1 MGRGEVTDNRWR
13 RAHGQL
19 AEGLQ
24 STRGHGIQVEERAWT
39 TGEGQLWTTSRGKC
53 MDYSRRDRMDDN

>member
-19 AEGLQ
+19 AEE
-24 STRGHGIQVEERAWT
+24 STGTTVDERTWNT
-39 TGEGQLWTTSRGKC
+39 GRGEG
-53 MDYSRRDRMDDN
+53 MDNR